1 MDHLAT
7 TENHIGTVSGA
18 FETFFR
24 HEYEGLVRFAYL
36 LCGDRVEAEEIAQ
49 EAMARVYERW
59 GRVNRMESPGGY
71 ANRIALNLYR
81 RRFRLPRRTHLFRPP
96 ANQLDEV
103 EMRCDIAR
111 ALADLPPGQRA
122 AVLLVEW
129 MGLDSTAAAE
139 ILGARPASV
148 RSRVHRAKEALRRR
162 LEVDDA

>member
-1 MDHLAT
+1 
-7 TENHIGTVSGA
+7 
-18 FETFFR
+18 
-24 HEYEGLVRFAYL
+24 
-36 LCGDRVEAEEIAQ
+36 
-49 EAMARVYERW
+49 MARAYEHW
-59 GRVNRMESPGGY
+59 GRVSQMESPGGY

-139 ILGARPASV
+139 ILGVRPASV